1 MTFDINFLRGILTA
15 ILLCAFIGL
24 WIWAWSKKR
33 GPAFHEA
40 ANLPFAD
47 EPISQHSGQL
57 AHGKADSPASAHPA
71 SGEHSA

>member
-15 ILLCAFIGL
+15 ILLFAFIGL
-24 WIWAWSKKR
+24 WLWAWSKKR
-33 GPAFHEA
+33 EPAFHEA

-47 EPISQHSGQL
+47 EPISQQSGKTQ
-57 AHGKADSPASAHPA
+57 HGKVNSQASTHPA